1 MTTPS
6 SFAAAA
12 GVMFLTGIG
21 IPIFAALNGGLG
33 RSLESPV
40 AATAVTFAVGLTIS
54 VAALAVVGAPSAARF
69 SAVSPHSYAGAAFIV
84 FYALAVTYFA
94 PRIGVGNAVF
104 FVLLGQLVAAAVI
117 DHFSLLG
124 AEHFGL
130 SPRRIL
136 GIVLMA
142 AGVWLAKR
150 TA

>member
-1 MTTPS
+1 MQANP

-12 GVMFLTGIG
+12 GIMFLTGIG

-33 RSLESPV
+33 RGLESPI
-40 AATAVTFAVGLTIS
+40 AATAVTFAVGLAIS
-54 VAALAVVGAPSAARF
+54 LAALSAVGAPPAARF
-69 SAVSPHSYAGAAFIV
+69 ASVPPQAYVGAAFIV

-94 PRIGVGNAVF
+94 PRIGIGNAVF

-117 DHFSLLG
+117 DHFALLG
-124 AEHFGL
+124 AAHFAL

-136 GIVLMA
+136 GIVVMA